1 MIQIY
6 SLGWKILWKE
16 KWGQSIAHI
25 FYEIHSLDIT
35 FSFAFAYLQLHIMYS
50 FLLQKSELLQ
60 WRNLS
65 HLDSSWE
72 WSKIYFIYFQFL
84 TSLKGFD
91 ESKSYVS
98 NLCISVARRDSIHIH
113 KYICSIFSFYV
124 TQFSYLTW
132 CLFCFPTSILLECDK
147 NLFWQE
153 LCKNHLFASCPQNIA
168 PSLLSTYTYQKW
180 LKGAQYFCS
189 RP

>member
-1 MIQIY
+1 MRFIV
-6 SLGWKILWKE
+6 LILPFLL
-16 KWGQSIAHI
+16 H
-25 FYEIHSLDIT
+25 
-35 FSFAFAYLQLHIMYS
+35 LHIYNYILCTVFCFKSQNCYS
-50 FLLQKSELLQ
+50 AVQ

-65 HLDSSWE
+65 HPDSSWE

-91 ESKSYVS
+91 ESKSYVC

-113 KYICSIFSFYV
+113 TYICSIFSFYV

-153 LCKNHLFASCPQNIA
+153 LCKNHLFASCPKNIA
-168 PSLLSTYTYQKW
+168 LSLLSTYTYQKW